1 MLNQYE
7 QLEGRLQ
14 DLRAWVGNTHAIL
27 NSKQYD
33 SETDADSPNDRL
45 QRCEV
50 SAPPAL
56 KHVLFA
62 LLCCLNLMSLLGRPV
77 SVLAFLRKCDF
88 PFEK

>member
-14 DLRAWVGNTHAIL
+14 DLRAWVGDTHAIL
-27 NSKQYD
+27 NSRDYD
-33 SETDADSPNDRL
+33 SETDAESLNHCL

-56 KHVLFA
+56 THVLFA
-62 LLCCLNLMSLLGRPV
+62 LLCCVNFMSLLGRPV
-77 SVLAFLRKCDF
+77 SVLAFT
-88 PFEK
+88 